1 MIEMKRLWS
10 LVVAGSLLAVMVG
23 VGSAASSSHAQDAAP
38 AKKPL
43 YDRLGGVY
51 PIAVVVDDFLE
62 RVLVND
68 TVNANPAVSA
78 ARDRV
83 PKQGLKFQITALVCQ
98 VTGGPYTYHGQSMVD
113 AHKHLGINGKEWD
126 AMVVDFKASL
136 AKYKV
141 PEAEQQELLTIV
153 GSTKGDI
160 VTK

>member
-1 MIEMKRLWS
+1 
-10 LVVAGSLLAVMVG
+10 
-23 VGSAASSSHAQDAAP
+23 
-38 AKKPL
+38 
-43 YDRLGGVY
+43 VY
-51 PIAVVVDDFLE
+51 PLSVEVYECLE
-62 RVLVND
+62 RVHGNA
-68 TVNANPAVSA
+68 TVNAKPAVSA

-83 PKQGLKFQITALVCQ
+83 TNPGLKCPITALVCQ